1 MPDLPRVDR
10 PPDRGWIAVREDDI
24 TEIDAQQAAEAL
36 ALERIAEAARAA
48 REAEA
53 AQRAAA
59 AQREAHR

>member
-1 MPDLPRVDR
+1 M
-10 PPDRGWIAVREDDI
+10 REDDI

-36 ALERIAEAARAA
+36 ALERIPEAARAA